1 MARVLVVDDEEG
13 IREFIAEVLEDAGH
27 AVTLA
32 RDGVEAET
40 LLESRSFDLVISDLK
55 MPRGDGMTVLR
66 KAKSVQSDTEV
77 VMLTA
82 HGSVTG
88 AVEAMKLGAFDY
100 LQKPLSGPQELRLLV
115 SRALERRAMR
125 STIERVAR
133 EATDTPPLSYG
144 APSME
149 PVVRALRKVA
159 TTDATVLFTGES
171 GTGKEIAARTLHQW
185 SRRVDGPFVAINC
198 AALTETLL
206 ESELFG
212 HEKGS
217 FTGATSAQRGRIELA
232 DGGTFFLD
240 EVGELKL
247 ELQAKLLRVVQERL
261 LERVGGRRSIP
272 VDVRWVAATNRDLL
286 AMVNAGTFRE
296 DLYHRL
302 AVFPMAMPPLRD
314 RREDIVPLAEGILA
328 RVGASLKRGTLTLDD
343 DARKLLVQN
352 PWRGNIREL
361 ANALERAAILADGSV
376 LRGEDFSLPPS
387 TSDGRTSVLSGP
399 VRTLEELEQAAIVEA
414 LAGADGN
421 KRRAAERLG
430 VPLRTFY
437 DKLKRFGLS

>member
-1 MARVLVVDDEEG
+1 
-13 IREFIAEVLEDAGH
+13 
-27 AVTLA
+27 
-32 RDGVEAET
+32 
-40 LLESRSFDLVISDLK
+40 
-55 MPRGDGMTVLR
+55 
-66 KAKSVQSDTEV
+66 
-77 VMLTA
+77 
-82 HGSVTG
+82 
-88 AVEAMKLGAFDY
+88 MKLGAFDY

-125 STIERVAR
+125 ASLERVSR
-133 EATDTPPLSYG
+133 EASDTPALSYG

-149 PVVRALRKVA
+149 PIVRALRKVA
-159 TTDATVLFTGES
+159 STDATVLLTGES
-171 GTGKEIAARTLHQW
+171 GTGKEVAARTLHQW
-185 SRRVDGPFVAINC
+185 SHRAEGPFVAINC

-286 AMVNAGTFRE
+286 AMVDAGTFRE

-302 AVFPMAMPPLRD
+302 AVFPMAMPPLRE
-314 RREDIVPLAEGILA
+314 RREDIVPLAEGILS
-328 RVGASLKRGTLTLDD
+328 RLSASLKKGALSLDD
-343 DARKLLVQN
+343 DARAQLVQS

-361 ANALERAAILADGSV
+361 ANSLERAAILADGSV
-376 LRGEDFSLPPS
+376 LRGADFTFPPS
-387 TSDGRTSVLSGP
+387 TADGRTSVLSGP